1 MELIL
6 IGIAYLLVG
15 AVISFY
21 AWKKGL
27 SWFRILLVCII
38 LTPFVGFII
47 YANTNKVK
55 IYQEKRYK
63 CRRCNYY
70 FTESH
75 EYCPNCAT
83 DGEKVKLR
91 IVNVDMT

>member
-1 MELIL
+1 MIPFTFEL
-6 IGIAYLLVG
+6 
-15 AVISFY
+15 AVDAFL
-21 AWKKGL
+21 KK
-27 SWFRILLVCII
+27 F
-38 LTPFVGFII
+38 TNKNT
-47 YANTNKVK
+47 AATKNTNKVK